1 MRFFNTVPH
10 RSLQYDRSSIGIYT
24 LLKFRKW
31 LDSGC
36 RFTVLPSRPAMEL
49 ILCVN
54 KIVNIYTVL
63 FIVQEILNMLCIVL
77 LMLNLLVLK
86 VAGVEIQL
94 VH

>member
-1 MRFFNTVPH
+1 MV
-10 RSLQYDRSSIGIYT
+10 
-24 LLKFRKW
+24 
-31 LDSGC
+31 DSGC

-63 FIVQEILNMLCIVL
+63 FTVQEILNMLCIVL

>member
-1 MRFFNTVPH
+1 MV
-10 RSLQYDRSSIGIYT
+10 
-24 LLKFRKW
+24 
-31 LDSGC
+31 DSGC

-54 KIVNIYTVL
+54 KIVNIYTIL
-63 FIVQEILNMLCIVL
+63 FTVQEILNMLCIVL

>member
-1 MRFFNTVPH
+1 
-10 RSLQYDRSSIGIYT
+10 
-24 LLKFRKW
+24 
-31 LDSGC
+31 
-36 RFTVLPSRPAMEL
+36 MEL